1 MTQLIEN
8 PQDVDSESK
17 SNSGGSSWNEL
28 PPPWQRCIEEAWTSY
43 CKGSLP
49 IGAVITDEYGNLLAR
64 GRNRIYEDDI
74 YEDDKEN
81 QILRGHR
88 LAHAEMN
95 ALLMVNWKEVNPTK
109 CILYTTTEP
118 CPLCVGA
125 VRLTRIR
132 TVYYASKDT
141 GAGSADLFEAN
152 EFMRKPRIQVTGPE
166 HADMETILIAMLVEI
181 TLRRDEKNLSL
192 LYEKVDKAHH
202 TGANLGKDLF
212 STGRLDLWKKQGR
225 SAAYTYDQLS
235 LLLRQA
241 TNQVTRI
248 TR

>member
-1 MTQLIEN
+1 MTQLVEN
-8 PQDVDSESK
+8 LQDVESESK
-17 SNSGGSSWNEL
+17 VNRDESSWNNLL
-28 PPPWQRCIEEAWTSY
+28 PQWQGCIEEAWTSY

-49 IGAVITDEYGNLLAR
+49 IGAVITDEHGQFLAR

-95 ALLMVNWKEVNPTK
+95 ALLKVNWKEVNPKK

-132 TVYYASKDT
+132 TVYYASKDI
-141 GAGSADLFEAN
+141 GAGSADLFTAN
-152 EFMRKPRIQVTGPE
+152 RFMKRAQIQVTGPE
-166 HADMETILIAMLVEI
+166 HANMETILIAMLVEI
-181 TLRRDEKNLSL
+181 TLRREQNEENMSL
-192 LYEKVDKAHH
+192 LYKEIDKAHH
-202 TGANLGKDLF
+202 IGANLGQNLF
-212 STGRLDLWKKQGR
+212 NSGQLDRWKKQGC
-225 SAAYTYDQLS
+225 SAAYTYAQLS
-235 LLLRQA
+235 LLLQ
-241 TNQVTRI
+241 
-248 TR
+248 